1 MSGRGWSPCF
11 SGSKPSST
19 LHLPVFTTHCFLFP
33 TTVPHL
39 SGSQANPRPSQLTA
53 SQDKGSRA
61 HLTDGK
67 TEVLGDDM
75 TCSRAR
81 PQQPVGLWPHLSA
94 PPPPH
99 LWEPSAGTA
108 HLHIPV
114 GSPARAHLLPH
125 CLLRALI
132 PRPFVR
138 SFIPSFIQLANHP
151 PPHARPLPRE
161 MRGLKKERAR
171 LLVSKLRGGPA
182 VCPAA
187 WKVPYPSR
195 PTAAVLTVLTASQ
208 GLYQDPIPH
217 GKSWGESRTLWPQF
231 PHLYM
236 GTLRASSH
244 GATVGI

>member
-1 MSGRGWSPCF
+1 MGVRSGLVSLLLRFQAKLHASSSCLHHPLLPLSHHGPSP
-11 SGSKPSST
+11 
-19 LHLPVFTTHCFLFP
+19 LRLP
-33 TTVPHL
+33 
-39 SGSQANPRPSQLTA
+39 GQSQARPADSQLTA

-81 PQQPVGLWPHLSA
+81 PQQPVGLWPHLSD

-114 GSPARAHLLPH
+114 GSPAQAHLLPH

-132 PRPFVR
+132 PTEIVWPFVR
-138 SFIPSFIQLANHP
+138 SFILSFIQLANHHP

-171 LLVSKLRGGPA
+171 LLVNKLRGGAA
-182 VCPAA
+182 VCLAA
-187 WKVPYPSR
+187 WKVP
-195 PTAAVLTVLTASQ
+195 
-208 GLYQDPIPH
+208 
-217 GKSWGESRTLWPQF
+217 
-231 PHLYM
+231 
-236 GTLRASSH
+236 
-244 GATVGI
+244 